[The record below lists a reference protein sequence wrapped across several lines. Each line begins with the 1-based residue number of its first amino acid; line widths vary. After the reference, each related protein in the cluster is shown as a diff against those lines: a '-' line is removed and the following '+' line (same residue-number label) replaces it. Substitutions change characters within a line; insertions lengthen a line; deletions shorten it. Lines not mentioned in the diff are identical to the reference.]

1 MLNSI
6 CIFYEEKLTTQQRR
20 DLPEDVF
27 ALPNRRYPIHDEK
40 HARLALAMV
49 VRFGSTKEKK
59 RVQAAVHRRYPNI
72 GK

>member
-6 CIFYEEKLTTQQRR
+6 YTFYETKLTTQQRR
-20 DLPEDVF
+20 DLPEDAF

-49 VRFGSTKEKK
+49 ARFGKPGEKK
-59 RVQAAVHRRYPNI
+59 KVQAAVHKRYPNI